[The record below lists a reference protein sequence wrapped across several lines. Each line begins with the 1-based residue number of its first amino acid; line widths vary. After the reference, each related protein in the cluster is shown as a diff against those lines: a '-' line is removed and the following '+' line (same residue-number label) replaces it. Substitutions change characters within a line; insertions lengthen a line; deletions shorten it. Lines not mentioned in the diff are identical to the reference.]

1 MQSNNHDDLAPE
13 LRDLARR
20 LDDGRPELSQMRL
33 DELKLGILRRT
44 GSRSSSTLR
53 GSFMRSRAAVTLAL
67 VTGLMFT
74 GAGGTVAVTG
84 LSGAGDSGTGQYG
97 EVEADFESGGR
108 DDGAVLGNVQGG
120 SDGESADATQQVAE
134 TGEDSLP
141 FTGFVA
147 IPMLVGGVALLG
159 TGAAL
164 RRSQRSRGSQDS
176 QHS

>member
-1 MQSNNHDDLAPE
+1 
-13 LRDLARR
+13 
-20 LDDGRPELSQMRL
+20 
-33 DELKLGILRRT
+33 
-44 GSRSSSTLR
+44 
-53 GSFMRSRAAVTLAL
+53 MRSRAAVTLAL

-84 LSGAGDSGTGQYG
+84 LSGAGDSGTAQYG
-97 EVEADFESGGR
+97 EVEAEFDSGGNN
-108 DDGAVLGNVQGG
+108 DGTVLGDVEGR
-120 SDGESADATQQVAE
+120 SDGQSAEATEQVAE

-164 RRSQRSRGSQDS
+164 RRSQRSRDS
-176 QHS
+176 